1 MSERFLGLFKSH
13 RAPVTKAVPVNDGLK
28 AEPISLGDGVIGQVK
43 HFCLH
48 PESTTQDQHDALYA
62 QLCGMAR
69 KASGVED
76 DFALYAGGVYYA
88 DKRMIKRARRLLEK
102 RWSDKTALAVL
113 QDEQRCKV
121 LEGILDCINIGERM
135 AVNGTWLREYA
146 VQLLPMIADEQI
158 LDYARR
164 LYINW

>member
-1 MSERFLGLFKSH
+1 M
-13 RAPVTKAVPVNDGLK
+13 PVNDGLK
-28 AEPISLGDGVIGQVK
+28 AAPISLGDGVIGRVK

-48 PESTTQDQHDALYA
+48 PESVTQDQHDALYA
-62 QLCGMAR
+62 QLRGLAR
-69 KASGVED
+69 KASGFEEACV
-76 DFALYAGGVYYA
+76 LYAGGAYYA
-88 DKRMIKRARRLLEK
+88 DKRMIKRAKRSLEK
-102 RWSDKTALAVL
+102 RLSDETVLAALT
-113 QDEQRCKV
+113 DEQRCKI

-164 LYINW
+164 LETKA

>member
-1 MSERFLGLFKSH
+1 MFGLFRTH
-13 RAPVTKAVPVNDGLK
+13 RAPISAAVPVNDGLK
-28 AEPISLGDGVIGQVK
+28 TEPISLGDGVIGQVK

-48 PESTTQDQHDALYA
+48 PESATRDQHDALYA
-62 QLCGMAR
+62 QLCGLAR
-69 KASGVED
+69 KASGFED

-88 DKRMIKRARRLLEK
+88 DRRIIKRARRLLEK
-102 RWSDKTALAVL
+102 CLSDDTALAAL
-113 QDEQRCKV
+113 PDAQRCKV

-135 AVNGTWLREYA
+135 AVNDTWLREYA
-146 VQLLPMIADEQI
+146 SRILPIITDEQI

>member
-1 MSERFLGLFKSH
+1 MSERFLGLFRLH
-13 RAPVTKAVPVNDGLK
+13 RAPVTTAVPVNDGLK
-28 AEPISLGDGVIGQVK
+28 TEPISLDDGVIGQVK

-62 QLCGMAR
+62 QLRGLAR

-76 DFALYAGGVYYA
+76 DFALYAGGAYYA
-88 DKRMIKRARRLLEK
+88 DKRIIKRAKRSLEK
-102 RWSDKTALAVL
+102 RLSDETTLAALP
-113 QDEQRCKV
+113 DKQRCKV

-164 LYINW
+164 LYLNW

>member
-1 MSERFLGLFKSH
+1 MGHVLRSTKLSYRS
-13 RAPVTKAVPVNDGLK
+13 PVTTAVPVNDGLK
-28 AEPISLGDGVIGQVK
+28 TEPISLGDGVVGRVK

-69 KASGVED
+69 KASGFED

-88 DKRMIKRARRLLEK
+88 DKRIIKRAKRSLEK
-102 RWSDKTALAVL
+102 RLSDETTLAAL
-113 QDEQRCKV
+113 QDKQRCKV

-146 VQLLPMIADEQI
+146 AKILPIITDEQI

-164 LYINW
+164 LYISW

>member
-1 MSERFLGLFKSH
+1 MFKFFRTH
-13 RAPVTKAVPVNDGLK
+13 RAPVGAAVPVNDGLK

-48 PESTTQDQHDALYA
+48 PESVTKEQHDALYA
-62 QLCGMAR
+62 QLRGLAR
-69 KASGVED
+69 KASGFEEAC
-76 DFALYAGGVYYA
+76 ALYAGGAYYA
-88 DKRMIKRARRLLEK
+88 DRRMIKRARRSLEK
-102 RWSDKTALAVL
+102 RLSDNTALAAL
-113 QDEQRCKV
+113 PEAQRSKI
-121 LEGILDCINIGERM
+121 LEGVLDCINIGERM

-164 LYINW
+164 LYLSW

>member
-1 MSERFLGLFKSH
+1 MFGLF
-13 RAPVTKAVPVNDGLK
+13 RAHKAPIGAAVPVNDGLK
-28 AEPISLGDGVIGQVK
+28 TEPISLGDGVIGRVK

-48 PESTTQDQHDALYA
+48 PESVTQGQHDALYA
-62 QLCGMAR
+62 QLCGLAR
-69 KASGVED
+69 NASGFED

-88 DKRMIKRARRLLEK
+88 DKRIIKRAKRSLEK
-102 RWSDKTALAVL
+102 RLSDETTLAALP
-113 QDEQRCKV
+113 DKQRCKV

-146 VQLLPMIADEQI
+146 TRILPIITDEQI

-164 LYINW
+164 LYLSW